1 MIYVS
6 VTTHDSKINLIEIKG
21 HAGSDD
27 YGKDLVCAA
36 VSAISFGL
44 CNALD
49 LLDTD
54 ATISIGNNLIRIEC
68 NNPDE
73 KLDTILQT
81 GLIQLKTVQEQN
93 NSYLNIKQLE
103 V

>member
-1 MIYVS
+1 MIS
-6 VTTHDSKINLIEIKG
+6 VVVTEHNKQITSMTISG
-21 HAGSDD
+21 HANSAE
-27 YGKDLVCAA
+27 YGKDLICAA

-49 LLDTD
+49 EFCKD
-54 ATISIGNNLIRIEC
+54 AKVSVEDNLIRIEC
-68 NNPDE
+68 DNPNE
-73 KLDTILQT
+73 KFDTILQT
-81 GLIQLKTVQEQN
+81 GLIQLKTVQECN